1 VGGRAWFAITVVGSL
16 LTAGLTWS
24 TAHAVS
30 GPSADATTARYE
42 IGGPC
47 PKVGLK
53 RTIRGVPVTCRKAKV
68 QGKKRL
74 VWVADKPGPSPT
86 PTPTPTSPP
95 TPSPTP
101 SPTPTPAVRPQ
112 WLAELDSGSH
122 RWVYED
128 VSTRLAA
135 MEMESTALDVRVTPN
150 FPSELA
156 DGIIAN
162 YSKIGSFWSD
172 VARPRSPVIVRLGT
186 ELDLDWW
193 RSQIGQWPQMYKA
206 IEETYARSGAF
217 ANSANSYT
225 EGSQFH
231 HQFVFGTQIPAEA
244 QRHAKSV
251 TVPHEYTHSIQAAV
265 AGNLGML
272 PCWFMEGHANVYG
285 VTVGAPDKESY
296 EAERIRTLRRELP
309 MSGAW
314 PASSPDVIAR
324 ALASGESRQG
334 YQCPRSGYS
343 IGMLAVEALVAVYG
357 HATVSR
363 FMDATRTQQWKA
375 AFQETYGMEPSR
387 FYSEVAAFVIA
398 SGQSATSSRSSLTP
412 PE

>member
-1 VGGRAWFAITVVGSL
+1 V
-16 LTAGLTWS
+16 
-24 TAHAVS
+24 
-30 GPSADATTARYE
+30 
-42 IGGPC
+42 
-47 PKVGLK
+47 
-53 RTIRGVPVTCRKAKV
+53 IRGVPVTCKKVKAH
-68 QGKKRL
+68 GKTRL
-74 VWVADKPGPSPT
+74 VWVADRPGPSPT
-86 PTPTPTSPP
+86 PTPAPSPTS
-95 TPSPTP
+95 SPTP

-112 WLAELDSGSH
+112 GLTQLDSGSH

-135 MEMESTALDVRVTPN
+135 MTIEPTALDIRLTPN

-156 DGIIAN
+156 DGMVAN

-172 VARPRSPVIVRLGT
+172 AARPQSPVVVRMGT

-193 RSQIGQWPQMYKA
+193 RSQVGQWPQMYRA

-217 ANSANSYT
+217 SNSANSYN

-231 HQFVFGTQIPAEA
+231 HQFVFGTQIPPEA
-244 QRHAKSV
+244 QRHAKFV
-251 TVPHEYTHSIQAAV
+251 TVPHEYTHSIQAAL
-265 AGNLGML
+265 AGSLGSL
-272 PCWFMEGHANVYG
+272 PCWFIEGHANVYG
-285 VTVGAPDKESY
+285 VTVGAPDKASY

-324 ALASGESRQG
+324 ALTSGESREG

-357 HATVSR
+357 HASVSQ
-363 FMDATRTQQWKA
+363 FMAASRTQPWKA
-375 AFQETYGMEPSR
+375 AFQQTYGLDPSR

-398 SGQSATSSRSSLTP
+398 SGQSAMAGRSSLTP
-412 PE
+412 PP